1 MTITPDE
8 IVLFRI
14 AERLGLSLIVLLV
27 ALVVMVGFWRS
38 VQKLDVSDGGRRG
51 VAGRFALSTPVFV
64 LLAIIGYAWVSLSF
78 PIQVSG
84 PAAPAEATAAAGGP
98 QSFVGIGMPGRP
110 ADAGPARAAPPDPGY
125 ALGQAQRMVRA
136 INCAAK
142 RAAPD
147 ERLATDLTRA
157 RLALLAPVWPSA
169 WGEPAA
175 FADAVLGIS
184 GAEPNPLA
192 LEQFDR
198 VDASC

>member
-38 VQKLDVSDGGRRG
+38 VQKLDVSDGGKLG
-51 VAGRFALSTPVFV
+51 LAGSFALSTPVFV

-78 PIQVSG
+78 PIQVTG
-84 PAAPAEATAAAGGP
+84 PAAPAAATASAAAP
-98 QSFVGIGMPGRP
+98 QSFVGIG
-110 ADAGPARAAPPDPGY
+110 APARAAPADPGY

-136 INCAAK
+136 INCAAQ

-157 RLALLAPVWPSA
+157 RLALLAPVWPAA
-169 WGEPAA
+169 WGDPAA
-175 FADAVLGIS
+175 FSDAVLGIS

-192 LEQFDR
+192 LEQFHR
-198 VDASC
+198 VDGAC

>member
-38 VQKLDVSDGGRRG
+38 VQKLDVTDGGKLG
-51 VAGRFALSTPVFV
+51 LAGSFALSTPVFV

-78 PIQVSG
+78 PIQVTG
-84 PAAPAEATAAAGGP
+84 PAAPAAATASAVAP
-98 QSFVGIGMPGRP
+98 QSFVGIGV
-110 ADAGPARAAPPDPGY
+110 PARAAPADPGY

-184 GAEPNPLA
+184 GTEPNPLA